1 MDFEDDQT
9 PINMSQSDIDA
20 ALASLPGAT
29 ISPTDPTMREAMA
42 STMLGEQPSGPQRN
56 FVRGLLGS
64 EGAGKSSFSLSDL
77 LPVNPLSAQENARQG
92 DYQGAV
98 MSLLPFGSGASG
110 VAEGELTNLAKS
122 VRPFSPSTIPKLA
135 EIRTAEKSLGTPAIS
150 ADAAL
155 NLSGMYDQAKAVKPT
170 FDNINQSI
178 ADNFGGQY
186 VSAALKGTRRAVEKT
201 ATDYAGDPTR
211 VKDLVRGTIMVDS
224 PQQAQAVVNEL
235 QNQHNVLDTGYR
247 NLFDPSANPVDGYRD
262 AKMNVNVNGHNAE
275 IQVNVPE
282 MLEAKK
288 QVHDLY
294 EQRRSIEGS
303 IMSRGDAP
311 TPTEQSQID
320 KLNQEM
326 KSVYDEA
333 YQRALARS
341 DNTNA
346 LNRSSVIGTP
356 LRRAESGGKARG
368 GLTSQAAQY
377 GQLGTVP
384 SVTGSPSTSKYS
396 GLRGANIT
404 NTSEKILPNN
414 RMGRKH
420 GGKVSDYGLGMGKT
434 PVQPNALLH
443 KTKDAAKVGLI
454 SNKTNKTAADL
465 PKNGVIHWSKPIAAQ
480 DDVVQRTI
488 RQRMGDFKIEERAAR
503 ASGGRIGAG
512 DDIHHLILQ
521 AARKHI
527 RKHFDDGGNVRE
539 GDSPGGLRGD
549 TGAFSEH
556 DVGES
561 QGASN
566 AATAAREGLQEM
578 DRTFGSSDT
587 KSVDTTGANSPFSDP
602 SFKGFSGT
610 DTSYLFGPSS
620 PSNPPLG
627 GPITTAS
634 GMSNQQ
640 LDAANAQ
647 YVEKQQLQDAIKA
660 QADAAENAAMNAN
673 NALLMRAGPMTGLGG
688 TPNVTP
694 PNADVS
700 AATPGPMQPAPNAN
714 LGIATPGISQPVT
727 PPNANLGIA
736 TPGISQPVTPPNA
749 NLAVATPGISQPVT
763 PPNANLAVAT
773 PGISQPA
780 VIQPATAPSPAAQPM
795 PTAGNVPTPPI
806 PIRDL
811 QGPGILENIAGVFG
825 LSTQQQFDKFYNGYT
840 AQGLNPTDA
849 YNKAIGDIQ
858 TMRANAKPGPFDRGG
873 KRQMI
878 PKIMPDGT
886 TQMVYE
892 DTGTPYAYG
901 GSVNPM
907 IDHALSLAHQYG
919 SPLHDAV
926 RLAMQHQPG
935 RR

>member
-1 MDFEDDQT
+1 
-9 PINMSQSDIDA
+9 
-20 ALASLPGAT
+20 
-29 ISPTDPTMREAMA
+29 
-42 STMLGEQPSGPQRN
+42 
-56 FVRGLLGS
+56 
-64 EGAGKSSFSLSDL
+64 
-77 LPVNPLSAQENARQG
+77 
-92 DYQGAV
+92 
-98 MSLLPFGSGASG
+98 
-110 VAEGELTNLAKS
+110 
-122 VRPFSPSTIPKLA
+122 
-135 EIRTAEKSLGTPAIS
+135 
-150 ADAAL
+150 
-155 NLSGMYDQAKAVKPT
+155 
-170 FDNINQSI
+170 
-178 ADNFGGQY
+178 
-186 VSAALKGTRRAVEKT
+186 
-201 ATDYAGDPTR
+201 
-211 VKDLVRGTIMVDS
+211 MVDS

-368 GLTSQAAQY
+368 GLMSQAAQY

-549 TGAFSEH
+549 TGAFSER

-673 NALLMRAGPMTGLGG
+673 NALLMRAGPITGLGG
-688 TPNVTP
+688 TSNATP
-694 PNADVS
+694 PDQRLIDAALSRTNPLTGGDSGTELNAALSRTAPFTGGNTGISTD
-700 AATPGPMQPAPNAN
+700 AALSRTGPFTGGTSETSTDAALSRTGPFTGGNTGTLTDAALSRTGPLTGGNTGTGLDAALSRTGPMTGDTYGMPSTPNSAVRAYRDAITPSLGAGPSDAALRLARDSITQN
-714 LGIATPGISQPVT
+714 LGGTG
-727 PPNANLGIA
+727 G
-736 TPGISQPVTPPNA
+736 G
-749 NLAVATPGISQPVT
+749 
-763 PPNANLAVAT
+763 
-773 PGISQPA
+773 
-780 VIQPATAPSPAAQPM
+780 ATAPSPAAQPM

-878 PKIMPDGT
+878 PKI
-886 TQMVYE
+886 
-892 DTGTPYAYG
+892 
-901 GSVNPM
+901 
-907 IDHALSLAHQYG
+907 
-919 SPLHDAV
+919 
-926 RLAMQHQPG
+926 G
-935 RR
+935 RASCRERV